1 MSPHDKEKEIDT
13 RVVMVVDAIFRGI
26 GKGEKPKKHY
36 SLTPII
42 LDDIY
47 QSLSL
52 CKNEFQFPRVQHSVS
67 VVDERTSV

>member
-1 MSPHDKEKEIDT
+1 MFPHDKEKEIDT

-47 QSLSL
+47 QTLSL
-52 CKNEFQFPRVQHSVS
+52 CKNGF
-67 VVDERTSV
+67 